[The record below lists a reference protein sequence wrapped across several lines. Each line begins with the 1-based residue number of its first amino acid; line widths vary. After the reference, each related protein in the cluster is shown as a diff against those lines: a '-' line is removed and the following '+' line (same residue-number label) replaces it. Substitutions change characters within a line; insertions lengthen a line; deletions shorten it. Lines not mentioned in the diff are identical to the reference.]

1 MNMKYPKNYL
11 EEIKLRLKVSQ
22 IVGKTVKLK
31 RRGKEFIGLSPFT
44 TEKTPSFTVSDE
56 KGFYHCFS
64 SGEHGNIFDFL
75 MKTQSLK
82 FGEAVRQLASQAG
95 MQPYRFSNFDA
106 EKEKRYQSYKNIFKD
121 YSEHYHKILLENNS
135 LPKEYLKKR
144 GINKDTIIE
153 FQIGY
158 VPYNSD
164 FYIELS
170 KKYSEKEIS
179 DTGLFYKNE
188 KYKKNI
194 NRFYSRIIFPIR
206 NITGDVIAFG
216 GRIIEDKKIAK
227 YINSPE
233 TEFYKKGKHVFN
245 LDKARSAHNKAH
257 EVVIVEGYM
266 DVISIYS
273 TGIKNVVSNSGI
285 ALTESQINLIWKFFS
300 NPIICLDGD
309 VSGQKA
315 ALRIAESLLPHVKE
329 NNQIGFVILSKGMD
343 PDDYIKEKGKDSFQE
358 FLSKK
363 LSIEEFI
370 WKIYLNNLDRS
381 DPFATSKFEKKFKNL
396 CNSIKDQTLKKY
408 ILEYYLEKIR
418 NLTPLQKNNIRNN
431 KSKSYR
437 ILNETKRISVAK
449 EHLSKEEI
457 KEYSILYIMFNYPGI
472 ISPRIEIFRDIQFS
486 SESLNQLKSELIKL
500 IFEEKFNDVNK
511 SEIKKKYLNLV
522 NDINQNVVI
531 KNIFL
536 KKDQEKQIELLNEI
550 LKELNDI
557 KFSKKIENLENK
569 LIEKFDEKSYSDLI
583 KLKSQIN
590 KE

>member
-329 NNQIGFVILSKGMD
+329 NNQIGFVTLSKGMD

-358 FLSKK
+358 LLSKK

-381 DPFATSKFEKKFKNL
+381 DPFATSKFEKKFRNL
-396 CNSIKDQTLKKY
+396 CTSIKDQTLKKY
-408 ILEYYLEKIR
+408 IFEYYLEKIR

>member
-64 SGEHGNIFDFL
+64 SGEHGNIFEFL

-82 FGEAVRQLASQAG
+82 FGEAVRQLASHAG

-329 NNQIGFVILSKGMD
+329 NNQIGFVTLSKCMD

-381 DPFATSKFEKKFKNL
+381 DPFATSKFEKKFRNL

-408 ILEYYLEKIR
+408 IFEYYLEKIR

-500 IFEEKFNDVNK
+500 ISEEKFNDANK
-511 SEIKKKYLNLV
+511 SEIMKKYLNLV

>member
-329 NNQIGFVILSKGMD
+329 NNQIGFVTLSKGMD

-381 DPFATSKFEKKFKNL
+381 DPFATSKFEKKFRNL

>member
-82 FGEAVRQLASQAG
+82 FGEAVRQLSSQAG

-329 NNQIGFVILSKGMD
+329 NNQIGFVTLSKGMD

-381 DPFATSKFEKKFKNL
+381 DPFATSKFEKKFRNL

-500 IFEEKFNDVNK
+500 IFEEKFNDANK